1 METTYEDVQGM
12 RTTSKAAVDSYYL
25 QLEYEGYGNFL
36 SLYNIPERNQLLE
49 NEEERNRV
57 K

>member
-49 NEEERNRV
+49 R
-57 K
+57 